1 MRELV
6 TLYSAVFLEH
16 VPPFPHPERPERLKI
31 ALSSLKEHG
40 LLGRIVEPVPAEER
54 DLYRVHDPEYV
65 ARVRELVEAGAAM
78 LDNDTYI
85 SRGTMRAA
93 LTAAGASLRAAE
105 AAVEGRAILILPRPP
120 GHHAGRRGRAMGAL
134 TQGFCIFNNAALAVA
149 RLLELGLRRVAV
161 LDFDSHHGNGTQEI
175 FYSDPRVLHV
185 DLHEDPVT
193 LYPGTG
199 FPTDLGSGEGEG
211 FKVNV
216 VLPPSSGDDA
226 YALALEE
233 VVVPLLESFK
243 PEALVY
249 SAGFDAYAG
258 DGLSHLRAGA
268 HTYSRLG
275 LLAGELGVSRV
286 IAVLEGGYEVGLEKG
301 LPSFV
306 ASLISRKPPFN
317 ERFTSR
323 EPVLRL
329 AREYIDELKALLRRY
344 WSL

>member
-1 MRELV
+1 MSVMRGLI

-16 VPPFPHPERPERLKI
+16 KPPFPHPERPERLKV
-31 ALSSLKEHG
+31 ALSSLRRHE
-40 LLGRIVEPVPAEER
+40 LLGEVVEPKPAEEE

-65 ARVRELVEAGAAM
+65 VEVRDLVESGVSM
-78 LDNDTYI
+78 LDNDTYV

-93 LTAAGASLRAAE
+93 LTAAGASLTAAE
-105 AAVEGRAILILPRPP
+105 TALEGRVIIVLPRPP

-134 TQGFCIFNNAALAVA
+134 TQGFCIFNNAALVVA
-149 RLLELGLRRVAV
+149 RLLELGVKRVAV

-185 DLHEDPVT
+185 DLHEDPIT

-199 FPTDLGSGEGEG
+199 FLTDLGSGEGEG

-216 VLPPSSGDDA
+216 VLPPGSGDDV
-226 YALALEE
+226 YATALEE

-243 PEALVY
+243 PEAIVY

-275 LLAGELGVSRV
+275 GLAGE
-286 IAVLEGGYEVGLEKG
+286 
-301 LPSFV
+301 P
-306 ASLISRKPPFN
+306 
-317 ERFTSR
+317 
-323 EPVLRL
+323 
-329 AREYIDELKALLRRY
+329 
-344 WSL
+344 